1 MQASF
6 GSDGEITAKGAGAHP
21 GTAEGLGGVNIK
33 GDNDPKAQIDGD
45 KVGRNVETD
54 ASSEPITTGR
64 APIGYDAVGEV
75 VTMEDPGRGNTK
87 NASGNATS
95 AGNPKNALPGQTGK

>member
-1 MQASF
+1 MSLQLFYFSCPSA
-6 GSDGEITAKGAGAHP
+6 D
-21 GTAEGLGGVNIK
+21 
-33 GDNDPKAQIDGD
+33 
-45 KVGRNVETD
+45 VETD

-95 AGNPKNALPGQTGK
+95 AGNPKNALP